1 MLKDILNIIYFKYL
15 FLYYTNHL
23 NNKQNNTYNK
33 SGYVIIIL
41 NY

>member
-15 FLYYTNHL
+15 FLYNTNPL